1 MKKNFILYIFSLLF
15 FTGNILA
22 SSTHLSIT
30 EVAPG
35 IFVHQGEHHDVDEGY
50 QGDICNIGFIIG
62 KDSVA
67 VVDSGGSLEIGK
79 ALKASIRER
88 TSLPIKYVINTHVHL
103 DHIYGNAVFVNKNTK
118 FIGHSELPK
127 AMQLRKEIYERLNL
141 EYLNTPIE
149 KSIQIPPS
157 IFIKV
162 NESQIFDLGERK
174 IKISAYPSA
183 HTNNDITIEDL
194 KTGTL
199 WAGDLLFVE
208 RTPVVDGDIHGI
220 IKVIDQLLSLK
231 INLVI
236 PGHGT
241 PTIKWREAF
250 KKHKNYFIILR
261 DEVRNAIAEDIG
273 LQEAIETVAQSEAK
287 KWELFDVQNPRNIN
301 QAYTQLEW
309 E

>member
-1 MKKNFILYIFSLLF
+1 MKKIFILYIFSLLF

-50 QGDICNIGFIIG
+50 QGDICNIGFIVG

-67 VVDSGGSLEIGK
+67 VIDSGGSIEIGK

-127 AMQLRKEIYERLNL
+127 AMKLRKELYERLNL
-141 EYLNTPIE
+141 EYLNTPIKE
-149 KSIQIPPS
+149 SIQIPPS

-174 IKISAYPSA
+174 IKISAFPSA
-183 HTNNDITIEDL
+183 HTDNDITIEDL

-231 INLVI
+231 INLVNI
-236 PGHGT
+236 NQLQGSITALKGT
-241 PTIKWREAF
+241 PT
-250 KKHKNYFIILR
+250 FI
-261 DEVRNAIAEDIG
+261 
-273 LQEAIETVAQSEAK
+273 QSTK
-287 KWELFDVQNPRNIN
+287 LMSRS
-301 QAYTQLEW
+301 
-309 E
+309 